1 MEHAVLV
8 FGEALVDDFGSHQ
21 VMGGAPFNVARNL
34 SALGVRTT
42 MLTRVGDDANGA
54 LIQSD
59 FERFGM
65 SLAGLQRD
73 PARPTGRVAVAMQDD
88 GSHKFTILPE
98 QAYDHIAAGPALA
111 ALQSAQPDI
120 IVFGTLAQRSEE
132 SRATLH
138 TLLAATQAT
147 RFLDLNL
154 REGQVDEAI
163 VFDSLQ
169 QADIL
174 KVNEDEL
181 QVLFGWYCHT
191 CPETGDMDCA
201 AVEAEC
207 RALMHNFSLSGLIV
221 TLGERGATWYSADG
235 VHVSNHEVKPPA
247 QFADT
252 VGAGDAFVSVFLLG
266 RMRGWSIEQ
275 TLARANAFAA
285 ASCGVAGAVP
295 QPAEYAPWLESW
307 AR

>member
-8 FGEALVDDFGSHQ
+8 FGEALVEDFGSRQ
-21 VMGGAPFNVARNL
+21 AVGAPFNLARHL
-34 SALGVRTT
+34 SALGVRST
-42 MLTRVGDDANGA
+42 MVTRVGSDADGA
-54 LIQSD
+54 LVQAG

-65 SLAGLQRD
+65 SQAGLQRD
-73 PARPTGRVAVAMQDD
+73 DAHPTGRVHLVPQPD
-88 GSHKFTILPE
+88 GSRRFELPPD

-111 ALQSAQPDI
+111 ALQSTRPDI
-120 IVFGTLAQRSEE
+120 VCFGTLAQRSPT
-132 SRATLH
+132 SRDTLH
-138 TLLAATQAT
+138 TLLGATQAM

-154 REGQVDEAI
+154 REGQVDESI

-174 KVNEDEL
+174 KVNEEEL
-181 QVLFGWYCHT
+181 QLLFGWYCHT
-191 CPETGDMDCA
+191 CPETGNMDHA
-201 AVEAEC
+201 AVESEC

-221 TLGERGATWYSADG
+221 TQGERGATWYSADG
-235 VHVSNHEVKPPA
+235 VRVSQHETAQSA

-252 VGAGDAFVSVFLLG
+252 EGAGDAFSAVFLLG
-266 RMRGWSIEQ
+266 RLKGWSIEQ
-275 TLARANAFAA
+275 TLSRANAFAS

-295 QPAEYAPWLESW
+295 QQPDYAPWLERW